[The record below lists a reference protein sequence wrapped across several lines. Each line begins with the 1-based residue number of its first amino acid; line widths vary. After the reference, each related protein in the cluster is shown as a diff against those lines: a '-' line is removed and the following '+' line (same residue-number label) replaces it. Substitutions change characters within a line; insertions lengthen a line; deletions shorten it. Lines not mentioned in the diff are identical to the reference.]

1 LGQDKIDPMG
11 KKTMLAVA
19 GLILAKEARFGVEGV
34 ELGSCMLN
42 SVIYKLHL
50 SACIEVASLG
60 SEARSSAVWVG
71 WGGGGV
77 AGALG

>member
-1 LGQDKIDPMG
+1 VQDKIDPMG
-11 KKTMLAVA
+11 KKKTMLAVA

-60 SEARSSAVWVG
+60 SEARSSAVW
-71 WGGGGV
+71 GGGG
-77 AGALG
+77 GGGGGGFLG